1 MSKRYENV
9 IKKYKNKARKRVQRP
24 QNLEDFVN
32 NLGFDLKDIELFLHG
47 INVKNVVDMKPEK
60 LRFKIDRV
68 KMMGFQAI
76 HNLTQISRLMLEK
89 EWIGN
94 DLDFND
100 IEPSPIIFEPK
111 KEEEDENNNRD

>member
-1 MSKRYENV
+1 MSKKYENV
-9 IKKYKNKARKRVQRP
+9 IKKYAKKTKKRIQRP
-24 QNLEDFVN
+24 KIMDDYIN

-47 INVKNVVDMKPEK
+47 INVKNLVDMNPEK
-60 LRFKIDRV
+60 LKYKIDRT

-94 DLDFND
+94 DLEFND
-100 IEPSPIIFEPK
+100 IKGSPIIFEPK
-111 KEEEDENNNRD
+111 KEEE

>member
-1 MSKRYENV
+1 MSKKYENV
-9 IKKYKNKARKRVQRP
+9 IKKYKDKSRKRIQRP
-24 QNLEDFVN
+24 KNLEDHIN

-47 INVKNVVDMKPEK
+47 INVLNIKEMGTEK

-76 HNLTQISRLMLEK
+76 HNLTQISRLMLER

-94 DLDFND
+94 DLEFNE
-100 IEPSPIIFEPK
+100 IEASPIIFEPK
-111 KEEEDENNNRD
+111 KEVEEEK